1 MHASLSIGDFSRAT
15 HLSIKMLRH
24 YHERGLL
31 VPSAVDPDSGY
42 RRYATDQIP
51 AAQVIRRFRD
61 LDMPLEQ
68 IQAVL
73 EAPDLRARNQLI
85 SAHLTRLECDLTQ
98 TQRAVASLRD
108 LLADP
113 ADIAPVA
120 HHRVPAVR
128 AAAVTG
134 VIGTAEL
141 LPWFLGALGE
151 LRATLGAAGLS
162 PAGPPGGCYATELFT
177 EEKGEA
183 IVFVPTRGEAPL
195 VGRVAPRT
203 IPAAELAVIVH
214 PGSHHDV
221 DRSYGALAAYVAAH
235 ALGVD
240 GPLREYYLVGTGDT
254 PDESAWR
261 TEICWPIFSTG
272 LVGLRVRRGGA
283 GTLP

>member
-1 MHASLSIGDFSRAT
+1 
-15 HLSIKMLRH
+15 MLRH

-31 VPSAVDPDSGY
+31 VPSEVDTGTGY
-42 RRYATDQIP
+42 RRYATSQIP

-68 IQAVL
+68 IRAVL
-73 EAPDLRARNQLI
+73 ETPDLRARNRLI
-85 SAHLTRLECDLTQ
+85 SAHLSRLERDLARTQ
-98 TQRAVASLRD
+98 DAVGALRD

-113 ADIAPVA
+113 AGAAAIT
-120 HHRVPAVR
+120 HRRVPAVQ
-128 AAAVTG
+128 AAVVSG
-134 VIGTAEL
+134 VIGTGEL

-151 LRATLGAAGLS
+151 LNATLRASGLAA
-162 PAGPPGGCYATELFT
+162 AGPPGGCYATELFT

-183 IVFVPTRGEAPL
+183 TVFVPMREPAPL

-221 DRSYGALAAYVAAH
+221 DRSYGALAGYVAEH
-235 ALGVD
+235 ALQVD
-240 GPLREYYLVGTGDT
+240 GPIREYYLVGREDT

-272 LVGLRVRRGGA
+272 PGA
-283 GTLP
+283 